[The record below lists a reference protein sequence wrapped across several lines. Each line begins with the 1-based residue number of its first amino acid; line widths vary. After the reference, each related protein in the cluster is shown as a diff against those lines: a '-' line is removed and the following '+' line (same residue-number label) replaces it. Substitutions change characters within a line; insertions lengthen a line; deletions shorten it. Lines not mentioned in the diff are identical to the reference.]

1 MLSPSLPHFVTDRR
15 PEGSTITHYTI
26 LRCCVFGQPTRRRD
40 TNRFT
45 LPTARITEA
54 TRKSN
59 SPIGSAGLLRASF
72 LFGIFRVLWS
82 FVCSAHCR
90 NQFRGRTALA
100 HSMAP
105 VGSGTGEGWIEQPA
119 DNLQLTGCGMY

>member
-72 LFGIFRVLWS
+72 LFGICRVLWS
-82 FVCSAHCR
+82 CVCSARCR
-90 NQFRGRTALA
+90 NQFRGRTAPA

-105 VGSGTGEGWIEQPA
+105 AGLGTGEGGIEQPA